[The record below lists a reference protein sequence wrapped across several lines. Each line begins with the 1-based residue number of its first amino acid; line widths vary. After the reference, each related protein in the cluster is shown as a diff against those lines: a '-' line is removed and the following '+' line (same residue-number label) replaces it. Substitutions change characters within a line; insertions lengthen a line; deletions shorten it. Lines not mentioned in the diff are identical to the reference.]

1 MTIDNIQGL
10 VEEFVKRLQLPEARY
25 SFSVANSNE
34 FVELIITVDDNVS
47 TSLSIGN
54 GTIRVLY
61 SDDYDSDK
69 YVALNFLTPVTL
81 LYQLT
86 VFFFA
91 AVHEVTTLNF
101 EELLRILLFEDNIH
115 DWKGLVYALC
125 ENLMLECDI
134 GDGTVNIEGTEIRYI
149 PYLHKIIMNETE
161 IELEDNEF
169 TTVAEAMFKCVEY
182 VANIIGVA
190 DDFFQIEDEED
201 NVVPEEAE
209 EMGGAPMGGGDMD
222 IDVDME
228 SPEDM
233 GGMGEEPE
241 AEPVEPMENE
251 TFEEPQGPVV
261 ELDDLI

>member
-25 SFSVANSNE
+25 TFSVANSNE
-34 FVELIITVDDNVS
+34 FVELIITIDDNVT

-54 GTIRVLY
+54 GTIKVLY

-69 YVALNFLTPVTL
+69 YVALSFLTPITL
-81 LYQLT
+81 LYQLS

-91 AVHEVTTLNF
+91 AVHEVSTLNF
-101 EELLRILLFEDNIH
+101 EELLRILLFEDNIY

-125 ENLMLECDI
+125 ENLMIECEI
-134 GDGTVNIEGTEIRYI
+134 GDGTVNVEGTEIRYI
-149 PYLHKIIMNETE
+149 PYLHKIVINKTE
-161 IELEDNEF
+161 IELEDNAF

-182 VANIIGVA
+182 IANIMGVA
-190 DDFFQIEDEED
+190 DDFFQIEEED
-201 NVVPEEAE
+201 NVVPEEGE
-209 EMGGAPMGGGDMD
+209 EMEGAHAGGGGDMD

-228 SPEDM
+228 MPE
-233 GGMGEEPE
+233 GGGEGGGE
-241 AEPVEPMENE
+241 AEPVEPMEGE